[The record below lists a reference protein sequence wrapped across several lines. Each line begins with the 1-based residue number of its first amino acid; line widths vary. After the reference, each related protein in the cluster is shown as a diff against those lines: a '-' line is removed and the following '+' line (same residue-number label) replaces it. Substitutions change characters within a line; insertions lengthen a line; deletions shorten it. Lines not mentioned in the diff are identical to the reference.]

1 MALMKEALE
10 AGPPA
15 QNPAAN
21 QIPATSQNLTPRSER
36 PEVVQ
41 PGQSAEVDAAREP
54 PVDLGEEDMYGWE
67 SAASGEEQEEY
78 ENAMEAMSKVIY
90 EEDGTFNGLMGMIEN
105 DDPVSGLIKASATVV
120 TEVDKKIDIPE
131 AVIPA
136 LPRAAFGMLYEAA
149 VKGGSMEELSEQ
161 DELTAIAATQ
171 DMVMQAYGM
180 GTEDFQN
187 MTNDLSESNV
197 GELEGLYNQAVQGD
211 GFSTKSS

>member
-10 AGPPA
+10 A
-15 QNPAAN
+15 NPAAN

-41 PGQSAEVDAAREP
+41 PGQSPVVDAERKP

-90 EEDGTFNGLMGMIEN
+90 EDDGTFEGLMGMIEN

-136 LPRAAFGMLYEAA
+136 LPRAAFGMIYEAA
-149 VKGGSMEELSEQ
+149 VQGGSMEELSEQ

-211 GFSTKSS
+211 GFSKKSS

>member
-1 MALMKEALE
+1 MAMMKEAIE

-21 QIPATSQNLTPRSER
+21 QIPATSQNLTPRNER
-36 PEVVQ
+36 PPVVQ
-41 PGQSAEVDAAREP
+41 PGQSPVVDAAREP
-54 PVDLGEEDMYGWE
+54 PVDLGEEDMYPWE

-78 ENAMEAMSKVIY
+78 ANAMEAMSKVVY
-90 EEDGTFNGLMGMIEN
+90 EEDGTFDGLMGMIEN
-105 DDPVSGLIKASATVV
+105 DDPVSGLIKAAATVV

-136 LPRAAFGMLYEAA
+136 LPRSAFGMLYEAA

-161 DELTAIAATQ
+161 DELTAISATQ

-211 GFSTKSS
+211 GFSKKSS